1 MKTGGG
7 TYLTHVLE
15 ALSLI
20 GVTPPGR
27 ITFAII
33 CWGSGMF
40 NIRGLTIG
48 PIQPCRVGFNSTWK
62 TLLTG

>member
-27 ITFAII
+27 ITYIII
-33 CWGSGMF
+33 CWRSGLF
-40 NIRGLTIG
+40 NIRGLTFG
-48 PIQPCRVGFNSTWK
+48 HSVWEMSECQT
-62 TLLTG
+62 